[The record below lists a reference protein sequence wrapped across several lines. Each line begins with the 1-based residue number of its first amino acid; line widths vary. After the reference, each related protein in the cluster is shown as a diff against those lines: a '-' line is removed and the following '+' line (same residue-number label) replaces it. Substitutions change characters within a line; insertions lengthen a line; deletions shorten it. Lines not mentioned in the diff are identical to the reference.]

1 LASSP
6 LKLSGGQ
13 QQRVA
18 IARALAMQPKV
29 MLFDEVTSALDP
41 ELIGE
46 VLAVMKGLADDGMTM
61 VVVTH
66 EMQFAREIANRIVF
80 MDGGAVVEEG
90 DPKRLF
96 SAPTTERLRAFLKRY
111 RDSYLL

>member
-1 LASSP
+1 M
-6 LKLSGGQ
+6 KLSGGQ

-41 ELIGE
+41 ELVGE
-46 VLAVMKGLADDGMTM
+46 VLAVMKSLADDGMTM

-66 EMQFAREIANRIVF
+66 EMQFAREIATRIVF
-80 MDGGAVVEEG
+80 MDEGAIVEEG

-96 SAPTTERLRAFLKRY
+96 SAPATERLRAFLKRY
-111 RDSYLL
+111 RESYLLS